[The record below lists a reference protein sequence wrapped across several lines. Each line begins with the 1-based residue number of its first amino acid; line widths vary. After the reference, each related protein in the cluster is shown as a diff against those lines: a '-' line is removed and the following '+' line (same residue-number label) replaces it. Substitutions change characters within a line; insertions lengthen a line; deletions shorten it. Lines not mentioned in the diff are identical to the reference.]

1 MLNPSR
7 RRLAG
12 LAAAMLGLTAL
23 GGCAGLR
30 LGMQKPEV
38 TVANIRLLDG
48 NLLEQRF
55 LLTLRVMNP
64 NTSEIAIEGL
74 TFKVDLNGQ
83 PFAKGVGNQPVVIPR
98 LGEAMVEVTATT
110 GLGGLL
116 RQWKALGKGRD
127 KVDYRLSGRLV
138 TGSFGGID
146 FDQTGEVELPKGLA
160 EGAGAGGGKGP
171 VEKF

>member
-7 RRLAG
+7 RRFAG
-12 LAAAMLGLTAL
+12 LAVAMLGLTAL

-83 PFAKGVGNQPVVIPR
+83 PFAKGVGNQPVVVPR

-116 RQWKALGKGRD
+116 RQLKAFKGRE
-127 KVDYRLSGRLV
+127 KVDYRISGRLV
-138 TGSFGGID
+138 TGNFGGID
-146 FDQTGEVELPKGLA
+146 FDQTGEVELPKGLG
-160 EGAGAGGGKGP
+160 EAGGAKSP
-171 VEKF
+171 AEKF

>member
-12 LAAAMLGLTAL
+12 LAVAMLGLTAL

-83 PFAKGVGNQPVVIPR
+83 PFAKGVGNQPVVVPR
-98 LGEAMVEVTATT
+98 LGEALVEVTATT

-116 RQWKALGKGRD
+116 RQLKAFKGRE
-127 KVDYRLSGRLV
+127 KVDYRISGRLV
-138 TGSFGGID
+138 TGNFGGID
-146 FDQTGEVELPKGLA
+146 FDQTGEVELPKGLG
-160 EGAGAGGGKGP
+160 EAGGGKSP
-171 VEKF
+171 TEKF

>member
-23 GGCAGLR
+23 GGCAGLQ
-30 LGMQKPEV
+30 LGMKNPEV

-74 TFKVDLNGQ
+74 TFKVDLNG
-83 PFAKGVGNQPVVIPR
+83 
-98 LGEAMVEVTATT
+98 
-110 GLGGLL
+110 
-116 RQWKALGKGRD
+116 
-127 KVDYRLSGRLV
+127 
-138 TGSFGGID
+138 
-146 FDQTGEVELPKGLA
+146 
-160 EGAGAGGGKGP
+160 
-171 VEKF
+171 

>member
-12 LAAAMLGLTAL
+12 LAVAMLGLTAL

-38 TVANIRLLDG
+38 SVANIRLLDG

-98 LGEAMVEVTATT
+98 LGEAMVDVTATT

-116 RQWKALGKGRD
+116 RQFKAFKGRE
-127 KVDYRLSGRLV
+127 KVDYRISGRLV

-146 FDQTGEVELPKGLA
+146 FDQTGEVELPKGLG
-160 EGAGAGGGKGP
+160 EAGGGKGP

>member
-12 LAAAMLGLTAL
+12 LAVAMLGLTAL

-83 PFAKGVGNQPVVIPR
+83 PFAKGVGNQPVVVPR

-116 RQWKALGKGRD
+116 RQLKAFKGRE
-127 KVDYRLSGRLV
+127 KVDYRISGRLV
-138 TGSFGGID
+138 TGNFGGID
-146 FDQTGEVELPKGLA
+146 FDQTGEVELPKGLG
-160 EGAGAGGGKGP
+160 EAGGAKGP
-171 VEKF
+171 AEKF

>member
-12 LAAAMLGLTAL
+12 LAVAMLGLTAL

-30 LGMQKPEV
+30 LGMKKPEV
-38 TVANIRLLDG
+38 SVANIRLLDG

-83 PFAKGVGNQPVVIPR
+83 PFAKGVGNQPVVVPR
-98 LGEAMVEVTATT
+98 LGEAMVDVTATT

-116 RQWKALGKGRD
+116 RQFKAFKGRE
-127 KVDYRLSGRLV
+127 KVDYRISGRLV
-138 TGSFGGID
+138 TGNFGGID
-146 FDQTGEVELPKGLA
+146 FDQTGEVELPKGLG
-160 EGAGAGGGKGP
+160 EAGGGKGP

>member
-1 MLNPSR
+1 MLKPSR

-12 LAAAMLGLTAL
+12 LAVAMLGLTAL
-23 GGCAGLR
+23 GGCAGLQ
-30 LGMQKPEV
+30 LGLKKPEV
-38 TVANIRLLDG
+38 TVSNIRLLDG

-146 FDQTGEVELPKGLA
+146 FDQTGEVELPKGLG
-160 EGAGAGGGKGP
+160 EAGGGKGP

>member
-23 GGCAGLR
+23 GGCAGLQ

-38 TVANIRLLDG
+38 SVANIRLLDG

-98 LGEAMVEVTATT
+98 LGEAMVDVTATT

-116 RQWKALGKGRD
+116 RQFKAFKGRE
-127 KVDYRLSGRLV
+127 KVDYRISGRLV

-146 FDQTGEVELPKGLA
+146 FDQTGEVELPKGLG
-160 EGAGAGGGKGP
+160 EAGGTGGKSP
-171 VEKF
+171 AEKF

>member
-83 PFAKGVGNQPVVIPR
+83 PFAKGVGNQPVVVPR

-116 RQWKALGKGRD
+116 RQLKAFKGRE
-127 KVDYRLSGRLV
+127 KVDYRISGRLV
-138 TGSFGGID
+138 TGNFGGID
-146 FDQTGEVELPKGLA
+146 FDQTGEVELPKGLG
-160 EGAGAGGGKGP
+160 EAGGAKGP
-171 VEKF
+171 AEKF

>member
-98 LGEAMVEVTATT
+98 LGEAMVDVTATT

-116 RQWKALGKGRD
+116 RQLKAFKGRE
-127 KVDYRLSGRLV
+127 KVDYRISGRLV

-146 FDQTGEVELPKGLA
+146 FDQTGEVELPKGLG
-160 EGAGAGGGKGP
+160 EAGGTGGKSP
-171 VEKF
+171 AEKF

>member
-83 PFAKGVGNQPVVIPR
+83 PFARGVGNQPVVVPR
-98 LGEAMVEVTATT
+98 LGEAMVDVTATT

-116 RQWKALGKGRD
+116 RQFKAFKGRE
-127 KVDYRLSGRLV
+127 KVDYRISGRLV

-146 FDQTGEVELPKGLA
+146 FDQTGEVELPKGLG
-160 EGAGAGGGKGP
+160 EAGGGKGP
-171 VEKF
+171 AEKF

>member
-1 MLNPSR
+1 MLKPSR

-12 LAAAMLGLTAL
+12 LAVAMLGLTAL
-23 GGCAGLR
+23 GGCAGLQ
-30 LGMQKPEV
+30 LGMKKPEV

-83 PFAKGVGNQPVVIPR
+83 PFAKGVGNQPVVVPR
-98 LGEAMVEVTATT
+98 LGEAMVDVTATT

-116 RQWKALGKGRD
+116 RQFKAFKGRE
-127 KVDYRLSGRLV
+127 KVDYRISGRLV

-146 FDQTGEVELPKGLA
+146 FDQTGEVELPKGLG
-160 EGAGAGGGKGP
+160 EAGGTGGKSP
-171 VEKF
+171 AEKF

>member
-12 LAAAMLGLTAL
+12 LAVAMLGLTAL

-38 TVANIRLLDG
+38 SVANIRLLDG

-64 NTSEIAIEGL
+64 DTSEIAIEGL

-83 PFAKGVGNQPVVIPR
+83 PFAKGVGNQPVVVPR

-116 RQWKALGKGRD
+116 RQLKAFKGRE
-127 KVDYRLSGRLV
+127 KVDYRISGRLV
-138 TGSFGGID
+138 TGNFGGID
-146 FDQTGEVELPKGLA
+146 FDQTGEVELPKGLG
-160 EGAGAGGGKGP
+160 EAGGGKGP

>member
-83 PFAKGVGNQPVVIPR
+83 PFAKGVGNQPVVVPR
-98 LGEAMVEVTATT
+98 LGEALVEVTATT

-116 RQWKALGKGRD
+116 RQLKAFKGRE
-127 KVDYRLSGRLV
+127 KVDYRISGRLV
-138 TGSFGGID
+138 TGNFGGID
-146 FDQTGEVELPKGLA
+146 FDQTGEVELPKGLG
-160 EGAGAGGGKGP
+160 EAGGAKGP
-171 VEKF
+171 AEKF

>member
-12 LAAAMLGLTAL
+12 LAVAMLGLTAL

-38 TVANIRLLDG
+38 SVANIRLLDG

-98 LGEAMVEVTATT
+98 LGEAMVDVTATT

-116 RQWKALGKGRD
+116 RQFKAFKGRE
-127 KVDYRLSGRLV
+127 KVDYRISGRLV
-138 TGSFGGID
+138 TGNFGGID
-146 FDQTGEVELPKGLA
+146 FDQTGEVELPKGLG
-160 EGAGAGGGKGP
+160 EAGGAKGP
-171 VEKF
+171 AEKF

>member
-12 LAAAMLGLTAL
+12 LAVAMLGLTAL

-38 TVANIRLLDG
+38 SVANIRLLDG

-64 NTSEIAIEGL
+64 ATSEIAIEGL

-83 PFAKGVGNQPVVIPR
+83 PFAKGVGNQPVVVPR

-116 RQWKALGKGRD
+116 RQLKAFKGRE
-127 KVDYRLSGRLV
+127 KVDYRISGRLV
-138 TGSFGGID
+138 TGNFGGID
-146 FDQTGEVELPKGLA
+146 FDQTGEVELPKGLG
-160 EGAGAGGGKGP
+160 EAGGGKGP

>member
-98 LGEAMVEVTATT
+98 LGEAMVDVTATT

-116 RQWKALGKGRD
+116 RQLKAFKGRD
-127 KVDYRLSGRLV
+127 KVDYRISGRLV

-146 FDQTGEVELPKGLA
+146 FDQTGEVELPKGLG
-160 EGAGAGGGKGP
+160 EAGGGKGP
-171 VEKF
+171 AEKF

>member
-1 MLNPSR
+1 MLKPSR

-12 LAAAMLGLTAL
+12 LAVAMLGLTAL
-23 GGCAGLR
+23 GGCAGLQ
-30 LGMQKPEV
+30 LGMKKPEV

-98 LGEAMVEVTATT
+98 LGEAMVDVTATT

-116 RQWKALGKGRD
+116 RQFKAFKGRE
-127 KVDYRLSGRLV
+127 KVDYRISGRLV

-146 FDQTGEVELPKGLA
+146 FDQTGEVELPKGLG
-160 EGAGAGGGKGP
+160 EAGGTGGKSP
-171 VEKF
+171 AEKF

>member
-23 GGCAGLR
+23 GGCAGLQ
-30 LGMQKPEV
+30 LGMKKPEV
-38 TVANIRLLDG
+38 SVANIRLLDG

-98 LGEAMVEVTATT
+98 LGEAMVDVTATT

-116 RQWKALGKGRD
+116 RQFKAFKGRE
-127 KVDYRLSGRLV
+127 KVDYRISGRLV

-146 FDQTGEVELPKGLA
+146 FDQTGEVELPKGLG
-160 EGAGAGGGKGP
+160 EAGGTGGKSP
-171 VEKF
+171 AEKF

>member
-1 MLNPSR
+1 MLNPTR

-12 LAAAMLGLTAL
+12 LAVASLGLAAL

-38 TVANIRLLDG
+38 TVANIRLLEG

-116 RQWKALGKGRD
+116 RQLKALGKGRD
-127 KVDYRLSGRLV
+127 KVDYRISGRLV

-160 EGAGAGGGKGP
+160 EAAGGKGP

>member
-12 LAAAMLGLTAL
+12 LAVAMLGLTAL
-23 GGCAGLR
+23 GGCAGLQ
-30 LGMQKPEV
+30 LGMKKPEV

-116 RQWKALGKGRD
+116 RQLKALKGRE
-127 KVDYRLSGRLV
+127 KVEYRISGRLV
-138 TGSFGGID
+138 TGNFGGID
-146 FDQTGEVELPKGLA
+146 FDQTGEVELPKGLG
-160 EGAGAGGGKGP
+160 EAGGAKGP
-171 VEKF
+171 AEKF

>member
-12 LAAAMLGLTAL
+12 LAVAMLGLTAL
-23 GGCAGLR
+23 GGCAGLQ

-83 PFAKGVGNQPVVIPR
+83 PFAKGVGNQPVVVPR

-116 RQWKALGKGRD
+116 RQLKAFKGRE
-127 KVDYRLSGRLV
+127 KVDYRISGRLV
-138 TGSFGGID
+138 TGNFGGID
-146 FDQTGEVELPKGLA
+146 FDQTGEVELPKGLG
-160 EGAGAGGGKGP
+160 EAGGAKGP
-171 VEKF
+171 AEKF

>member
-12 LAAAMLGLTAL
+12 LAVAMLGLTAL

-38 TVANIRLLDG
+38 SVANIRLLDG

-83 PFAKGVGNQPVVIPR
+83 PFAKGVGNQPVVVPR

-116 RQWKALGKGRD
+116 RQLKAFKGRE
-127 KVDYRLSGRLV
+127 KVDYRISGRLV
-138 TGSFGGID
+138 TGNFGGID
-146 FDQTGEVELPKGLA
+146 FDQTGEVELPKGLG
-160 EGAGAGGGKGP
+160 EAGGGKGP

>member
-12 LAAAMLGLTAL
+12 LAVAMLGLTAL

-38 TVANIRLLDG
+38 SVANIRLLDG

-116 RQWKALGKGRD
+116 RQFKAFKGRE
-127 KVDYRLSGRLV
+127 KVDYRISGRLV
-138 TGSFGGID
+138 TGNFGGID
-146 FDQTGEVELPKGLA
+146 FDQTGEVELPKGLG
-160 EGAGAGGGKGP
+160 EAGGGKGP

>member
-12 LAAAMLGLTAL
+12 LAVAMLGLTAL

-38 TVANIRLLDG
+38 SVANIRLLDG

-98 LGEAMVEVTATT
+98 LGEAMVDVTATT

-116 RQWKALGKGRD
+116 RQFKAFKGRE
-127 KVDYRLSGRLV
+127 KVDYRISGRLV
-138 TGSFGGID
+138 TGNFGGID
-146 FDQTGEVELPKGLA
+146 FDQTGEVELPKGLG
-160 EGAGAGGGKGP
+160 EAGGGKGP

>member
-1 MLNPSR
+1 MLKPSR

-12 LAAAMLGLTAL
+12 LAVAMLGLTAL

-38 TVANIRLLDG
+38 SVANIRLLDG

-98 LGEAMVEVTATT
+98 LGEAMVDVTATT

-116 RQWKALGKGRD
+116 RQLKAFKGRE
-127 KVDYRLSGRLV
+127 KVDYRISGRLV
-138 TGSFGGID
+138 TGNFGGID
-146 FDQTGEVELPKGLA
+146 FDQTGEVELPKGLG
-160 EGAGAGGGKGP
+160 EAGGGKGP

>member
-12 LAAAMLGLTAL
+12 LAVAMLGLTAL

-116 RQWKALGKGRD
+116 RQLKALKGRE
-127 KVDYRLSGRLV
+127 KVEYRISGRLV
-138 TGSFGGID
+138 TGNFGGID
-146 FDQTGEVELPKGLA
+146 FDQTGEVELPKGLG
-160 EGAGAGGGKGP
+160 EAGGAKGP
-171 VEKF
+171 AEKF

>member
-12 LAAAMLGLTAL
+12 LAVAMLGLTAL

-83 PFAKGVGNQPVVIPR
+83 PFAKGVGNQPVVVPR

-116 RQWKALGKGRD
+116 RQLKAFKGRE
-127 KVDYRLSGRLV
+127 KVDYRISGRLV
-138 TGSFGGID
+138 TGNFGGID
-146 FDQTGEVELPKGLA
+146 FDQTGEVELPKGLG
-160 EGAGAGGGKGP
+160 EAGGGKGP

>member
-12 LAAAMLGLTAL
+12 LAVAMLGLTAL

-83 PFAKGVGNQPVVIPR
+83 PFAKGVGNQPVVVPR

-116 RQWKALGKGRD
+116 RQLKAFKGRE
-127 KVDYRLSGRLV
+127 KVDYRISGRLV
-138 TGSFGGID
+138 TGNFGGID
-146 FDQTGEVELPKGLA
+146 FDQTGEVELPKGLG
-160 EGAGAGGGKGP
+160 EAGGGKSP
-171 VEKF
+171 AEKF